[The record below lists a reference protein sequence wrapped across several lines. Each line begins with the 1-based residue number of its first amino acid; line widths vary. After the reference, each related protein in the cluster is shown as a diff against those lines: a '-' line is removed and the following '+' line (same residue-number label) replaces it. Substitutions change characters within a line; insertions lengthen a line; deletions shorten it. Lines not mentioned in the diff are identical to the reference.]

1 MELRRFAR
9 PDLPGLY
16 RVCLLT
22 GHAGQDAT
30 DRYRDPDL
38 LGHLY
43 AAAYPAADPGLSWVV
58 RDEQGVAGYLVAT
71 ADSTGFAAWQEEH
84 WWPELRER
92 YPLPGAGTEDDLR
105 AIRTIHDGQ
114 PPRAEVVE
122 RYPAHMH
129 IDLLPRT
136 QGRGMGRR
144 LIETVTAE
152 LRSRGVP
159 GLHLGVAET
168 NTAAIAF
175 YDRVGFRTFSRH
187 DWGRVLVMDLTT
199 A

>member
-9 PDLPGLY
+9 CDLPGLY

-43 AAAYPAADPGLSWVV
+43 AGAYPTADPSLTWVV
-58 RDEQGVAGYLVAT
+58 RDAEGVAGYVVAT
-71 ADSTGFAAWQEEH
+71 ADSVGFAAWQEEH

-92 YPLPGAGTEDDLR
+92 YPLPGSGTEDDRR
-105 AIRTIHDGQ
+105 AVQTVHAGQ
-114 PPRAEVVE
+114 PPRAELID
-122 RYPAHMH
+122 RYPAHLH

-144 LIETVTAE
+144 LIGTLVAE
-152 LRSRGVP
+152 LQARGVP
-159 GLHLGVAET
+159 GVHLGVSEA
-168 NTAAIAF
+168 NTGAIAF
-175 YDRVGFRTFSRH
+175 YDRVGFRTASRH
-187 DWGRVLVMDLTT
+187 DGGRMLVRDLTG

>member
-9 PDLPGLY
+9 CDLPGLY
-16 RVCLLT
+16 QVCLLT
-22 GHAGQDAT
+22 GAAGQDAT
-30 DRYRDPDL
+30 ADYRDPDL

-43 AAAYPAADPGLSWVV
+43 AGAYPTADPSLTWVV

-71 ADSTGFAAWQEEH
+71 DDSAAFAAWQEQH

-92 YPLPGAGTEDDLR
+92 YPLPGTGLPADLR
-105 AIRTIHDGQ
+105 AIETIHAGQ
-114 PPRAEVVE
+114 PPRAELVE
-122 RYPAHMH
+122 RFPAHLH

-144 LIETVTAE
+144 LIETLVGE
-152 LRSRGVP
+152 LRARGVP
-159 GLHLGVAET
+159 GLQLGVAET
-168 NTAAIAF
+168 NTGAIAF
-175 YDRVGFRTFSRH
+175 YERVGFDTASRH
-187 DWGRVLVMDLTT
+187 DWGRMLVMDLTT

>member
-1 MELRRFAR
+1 MELRRFA
-9 PDLPGLY
+9 PCDLPGLY

-43 AAAYPAADPGLSWVV
+43 AGAYPTADPSLTWVV
-58 RDEQGVAGYLVAT
+58 RDEQGVAGYIVAT
-71 ADSTGFAAWQEEH
+71 ADSVAFADWQERH
-84 WWPELRER
+84 WWPQLRER
-92 YPLPGAGTEDDLR
+92 YPLPGAGTEDDLG
-105 AIRTIHDGQ
+105 AIRTIHAGQ
-114 PPRAEVVE
+114 PPRAELVD
-122 RYPAHMH
+122 RFPAHMH

-144 LIETVTAE
+144 LIETLTAE

-159 GLHLGVAET
+159 GLQLGVAET
-168 NTAAIAF
+168 NTGAIAF
-175 YDRVGFRTFSRH
+175 YDRVGFRTASRH
-187 DWGRVLVMDLTT
+187 DWGRMLVMDL
-199 A
+199 